1 MGEGWRADRAR
12 CPRFCGTP
20 ARPSSLA
27 RFLPAVDVARQARH
41 EITDAIELHAVR
53 RSFSIGDHELVALE
67 DLSLRVAQG
76 SLVCVVGPNG
86 SGKSTLLRIVDGL
99 ITADAG
105 TVAVNSAPV
114 AGPDPRVGLVFQEP
128 RLLPWRTVMDNVTL
142 PLALAGW
149 NEERRVERGTQLIEQ
164 LGLDGFERA
173 YPAQL
178 SGGLAQRAGI
188 ARALA
193 LEPDVLLMDEPFS
206 ALDALT
212 RDRLDEWLLTLW
224 RRTQSTIL
232 LVTHSIS
239 EAVFLADR
247 VVVLSSRPGRVVADI
262 AVDIPRPRS
271 IRDADAAAF
280 TRAAMQVREAL
291 EAGSEAVGAAA
302 A

>member
-1 MGEGWRADRAR
+1 MANEAILCELRGVQKWFDRGGAQPLR
-12 CPRFCGTP
+12 
-20 ARPSSLA
+20 
-27 RFLPAVDVARQARH
+27 V
-41 EITDAIELHAVR
+41 
-53 RSFSIGDHELVALE
+53 LE
-67 DLSLRVAQG
+67 DIDLEIRANEVICLI
-76 SLVCVVGPNG
+76 GPSG
-86 SGKSTLLRIVDGL
+86 CGKSTILRICAGL
-99 ITADAG
+99 IRPSKGEVRYHGERLWGLTPG
-105 TVAVNSAPV
+105 VAI
-114 AGPDPRVGLVFQEP
+114 VFQAFA
-128 RLLPWRTVMDNVTL
+128 LFPWMTVLGNVEAVL
-142 PLALAGW
+142 RARGL
-149 NEERRVERGTQLIEQ
+149 EEREAAERARKAIRMV
-164 LGLDGFERA
+164 GLDGFERA

-224 RRTQSTIL
+224 QRTQSTIL

-247 VVVLSSRPGRVVADI
+247 VVVLSARPGRVVADI
-262 AVDIPRPRS
+262 GVDIPRPRS

-291 EAGSEAVGAAA
+291 EAGSEPVGAAA
-302 A
+302 